1 MKSTNEQNVINPAS
15 STAVPDPLPQVRTG
29 AAVDRLVALA
39 KWCRHHGAPARLTGG
54 KLCVTVDGVTN
65 VIACPTYFGLR
76 RLVLG
81 EGALV

>member
-15 STAVPDPLPQVRTG
+15 STAVPDPLPQVRAG

-39 KWCRHHGAPARLTGG
+39 LWCRRHGAPANIKDG
-54 KLCVTVDGVTN
+54 KLCVDVDGVTN
-65 VIACPTYFGLR
+65 VLARPTYFGLR